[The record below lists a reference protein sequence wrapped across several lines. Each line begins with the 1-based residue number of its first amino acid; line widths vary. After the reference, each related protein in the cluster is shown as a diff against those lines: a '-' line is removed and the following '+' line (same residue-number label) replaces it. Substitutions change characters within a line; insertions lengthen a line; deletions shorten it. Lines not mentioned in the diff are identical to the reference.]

1 MLYRSG
7 NLVRFWIKSGPEWDS
22 YRSHDGEMM
31 QMQVMKKM
39 YKKEGGSVVMHD
51 SLMEP
56 VTVRIKIDYVAS
68 PIHDLEKNI
77 HGKIVGGVE
86 RGQTAQDFHSNAKM
100 LFFTDGAEVIVRYFT
115 DTKTGFIIF
124 EGAHWNDEAWVRL
137 CLHDGGWI
145 SSLEHK
151 KPKLNDTEMG
161 HCYEIAYFARLKETA
176 TDCKIIQRTTDIKK
190 YSTLNEDDPSETLF
204 YNPIEESLIWKDLP
218 IVWA

>member
-1 MLYRSG
+1 MYNGRVQYLEIDFLGGAVGKPGRK
-7 NLVRFWIKSGPEWDS
+7 LTLLWIAVNELFI
-22 YRSHDGEMM
+22 M
-31 QMQVMKKM
+31 
-39 YKKEGGSVVMHD
+39 
-51 SLMEP
+51 
-56 VTVRIKIDYVAS
+56 
-68 PIHDLEKNI
+68 
-77 HGKIVGGVE
+77 
-86 RGQTAQDFHSNAKM
+86 AK
-100 LFFTDGAEVIVRYFT
+100 LWAGITN
-115 DTKTGFIIF
+115 GFIIF

-190 YSTLNEDDPSETLF
+190 YATLNEDDPAEPLF
-204 YNPIEESLIWKDLP
+204 YNPIEDSLIWKDLP